1 MTGLICE
8 EGSFANLKELNRKS
22 IDAQKMR
29 KKSKHNAKES
39 HKITREKAIE
49 EKATGL

>member
-1 MTGLICE
+1 MLILK
-8 EGSFANLKELNRKS
+8 NLTVAK
-22 IDAQKMR
+22 DAQKMR